1 MFHTTPQGKRVSPNP
16 LSQLGTWDFFL
27 KLLSAPLVPQPFS
40 SHNQAGSTLAVPPP
54 TPVRMRIPRVPAL
67 RVSLMTPTTPPS
79 PGTGRCQA
87 SPGRASLPTAAAPTP
102 ASRRASGRGGP
113 SLPFLPARQARSP
126 CSPAGPR
133 RSSLTGPRP
142 GFSGPSGRFRFSV
155 RCRSRVA
162 ARDTGIGLGVSSS
175 ASRAASSLSCHL
187 VPPPSARGA

>member
-1 MFHTTPQGKRVSPNP
+1 VFHTTPQGKRVSPNP

-113 SLPFLPARQARSP
+113 SLPPSSPHARLAVPAAPRARAAPASP
-126 CSPAGPR
+126 VPDPGSAAHPAGFASR
-133 RSSLTGPRP
+133 CAAGAESRP
-142 GFSGPSGRFRFSV
+142 GTR
-155 RCRSRVA
+155 
-162 ARDTGIGLGVSSS
+162 GLVW
-175 ASRAASSLSCHL
+175 A
-187 VPPPSARGA
+187 